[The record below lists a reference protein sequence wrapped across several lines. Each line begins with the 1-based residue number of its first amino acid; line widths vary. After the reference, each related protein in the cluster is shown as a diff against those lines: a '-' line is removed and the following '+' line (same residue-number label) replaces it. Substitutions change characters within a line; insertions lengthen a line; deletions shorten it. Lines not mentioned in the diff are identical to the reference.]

1 MQQSHVR
8 VNVKKKKNSLN
19 RLIEFHSTIGWIDI
33 RMTDAI
39 VVANIHSK
47 QPWILDLLPDLP
59 NC

>member
-1 MQQSHVR
+1 ML
-8 VNVKKKKNSLN
+8 KKKNSLN

-47 QPWILDLLPDLP
+47 RPWILDLLPDLP